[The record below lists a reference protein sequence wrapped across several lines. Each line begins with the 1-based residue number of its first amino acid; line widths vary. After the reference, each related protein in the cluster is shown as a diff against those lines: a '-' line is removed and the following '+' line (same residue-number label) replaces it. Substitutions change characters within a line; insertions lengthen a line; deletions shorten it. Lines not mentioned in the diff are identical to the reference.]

1 MGKYFFIMNYNNLN
15 SGEYQS
21 PQLFGKSTKDLGD
34 MQGKLE
40 LYSDLANQDAV
51 KAEIGDVLAVL
62 DSIITKSLKE
72 VFERQGADSLKYK
85 MTGMFATDLNATI
98 KSKVFRKM
106 DEEPSFNN
114 KVQVKYNHGSPFF
127 IVKDKYAVF
136 IKKLNG
142 KQNKPNC
149 YPTVNSL
156 NTFSG
161 NLFIGKH
168 IPFLFVGPNPKKGDG
183 SFVTSLISRKEI
195 NWTTETPDLFNYQ
208 YQEPIRLQREK
219 EENNNLENVT
229 LNKDVIKKKKS
240 IK

>member
-1 MGKYFFIMNYNNLN
+1 MNYSNLN
-15 SGEYQS
+15 LGEYQS
-21 PQLFGKSTKDLGD
+21 PELWGKSTKDLES
-34 MQGKLE
+34 MQEKLE

-51 KAEIGDVLAVL
+51 KAEIGDILAVL
-62 DSIITKSLKE
+62 DNIITKSLKE
-72 VFERQGADSLKYK
+72 VLERQGADSLKYK

-106 DEEPSFNN
+106 DEDLSFNN
-114 KVQVKYNHGSPFF
+114 KVKYNHGSPFF
-127 IVKDKYAVF
+127 IVRDRYAVF

-149 YPTVNSL
+149 YPTTNSL

-183 SFVTSLISRKEI
+183 SFVTSLINRKEV

-208 YQEPIRLQREK
+208 YQEPIRLKTEK
-219 EENNNLENVT
+219 EDNNTLENVT
-229 LNKDVIKKKKS
+229 LNKSIIKKKKE

>member
-1 MGKYFFIMNYNNLN
+1 MNYSNLN
-15 SGEYQS
+15 LGEYQS
-21 PQLFGKSTKDLGD
+21 PKLLGKSTKDLES
-34 MQGKLE
+34 MQEKLE

-51 KAEIGDVLAVL
+51 KAEIGDILAVL
-62 DSIITKSLKE
+62 DNIITKSLKE

-106 DEEPSFNN
+106 DEDLSFNT
-114 KVQVKYNHGSPFF
+114 KVKVKYNHGSPFF
-127 IVKDKYAVF
+127 IVRDRYAVF

-149 YPTVNSL
+149 YPTTNSL

-183 SFVTSLISRKEI
+183 SFVTSLINRKEV

-208 YQEPIRLQREK
+208 YQEPIRLKTEK
-219 EENNNLENVT
+219 EDNSTLENVT
-229 LNKDVIKKKKS
+229 LNKNVIKK
-240 IK
+240 IKEIK

>member
-1 MGKYFFIMNYNNLN
+1 MNYSNLN
-15 SGEYQS
+15 LGEYQS
-21 PQLFGKSTKDLGD
+21 PELWGKSTKDLES
-34 MQGKLE
+34 MQEKLE

-51 KAEIGDVLAVL
+51 KAEIGDILAVL
-62 DSIITKSLKE
+62 DNIITKSLKE
-72 VFERQGADSLKYK
+72 VLERQGADSLKYK

-106 DEEPSFNN
+106 DEDLSFNN
-114 KVQVKYNHGSPFF
+114 KVKYNHGSPFF
-127 IVKDKYAVF
+127 IVRDRYAVF

-149 YPTVNSL
+149 YPTTNSL

-183 SFVTSLISRKEI
+183 SFVTSLINRKEV

-208 YQEPIRLQREK
+208 YQEPIKLKTEK
-219 EENNNLENVT
+219 EDNSTLENVT
-229 LNKDVIKKKKS
+229 LNKNVIKKKKD